1 MSTGARDRLRKL
13 THHVASLA
21 AESTATEQPPAA
33 EEFVMPRGGL
43 FVDDYSLLPLPTTD
57 IERAK
62 SDFDV
67 YGYCIIQDVRLSSQA
82 WCRFCVRRSDCAR

>member
-1 MSTGARDRLRKL
+1 MDTGARARLRKL
-13 THHVASLA
+13 AHHVASA
-21 AESTATEQPPAA
+21 TAEQPPAA
-33 EEFVMPRGGL
+33 DEFVMPPGGL

-82 WCRFCVRRSDCAR
+82 CRFCVRRSDCAR